1 MFKNVKIGDLKFLA
15 IQLLIAVTFGLA
27 AMGKWFPP
35 GIPDGFAGQFG
46 DTWLG
51 SLPGGLFLPYYTI
64 AVAEA
69 AAFFLAVASIFRLE
83 WMNGNS
89 KFLLKASLV
98 LSLFIFVILTY
109 GLRLTGEFGGAA
121 NAFFYFGATLIA
133 LFVVE
138 HEERE
143 KEPSPDRQSI

>member
-1 MFKNVKIGDLKFLA
+1 MFSRIRIEDLKFLA

-35 GIPDGFAGQFG
+35 GIPESFAGQFG
-46 DTWLG
+46 ETWLG

-64 AVAEA
+64 AITEA
-69 AAFFLAVASIFRLE
+69 AAFFLALASIFRLE
-83 WMNGNS
+83 WINGKS
-89 KFLLKASLV
+89 KLLLKSSLT

-109 GLRLTGEFGGAA
+109 GLRLTGEYGGAA
-121 NAFFYFGATLIA
+121 NTFFYFGATLIA

-138 HEERE
+138 YEERE
-143 KEPSPDRQSI
+143 KGISAVK

>member
-1 MFKNVKIGDLKFLA
+1 MFKSVKIGDLKFLA
-15 IQLLIAVTFGLA
+15 IQLLIAATFGLA

-35 GIPDGFAGQFG
+35 GIPEGFMDQFS
-46 DTWLG
+46 DTWLS

-64 AVAEA
+64 AVTEA

-83 WMNGNS
+83 WINGNS
-89 KFLLKASLV
+89 KFLLKSSLI

-121 NAFFYFGATLIA
+121 NAYFYFGATLIA
-133 LFVVE
+133 LFIVE
-138 HEERE
+138 YEER
-143 KEPSPDRQSI
+143 KKL